1 MLRRLDLTENQPP
14 RPFELS
20 ADEAEALASADLAVV
35 TRTPGSSTW
44 EVAAGRKVGVA
55 QLGKL
60 QVVVRPKISVDRLVF
75 LMGYARQPQF
85 WRDSPALLDVAPD
98 LAEALADSFVRR
110 GRKALEQ
117 GLLQGYV
124 EVTDAIPVV
133 RGRIRVGDQLS
144 RRPGTLLPL
153 EVTYDEFSVD
163 TAENQIL
170 LAATLRLL
178 RLPTLSRDHRHGL
191 QRLRLQ
197 LADVST
203 IARGRPLPTW
213 HPSRLNI
220 RYQPALILADLILAG
235 DSFEQRYGSL
245 HISGFV
251 FDMWKIYE
259 DFVSVALREAVRP
272 YGGRSSLQRQLHLDE
287 DRRVDMRPDFY
298 WSRGA
303 GHRVVADAKYKAEK
317 PAGFP
322 NADLYQM
329 LAYCTVL
336 GTDEGHLVYAEGNAD
351 KGSHTVLGSGVRIR
365 CHTLD
370 LSCRPTNLLQQIDDL
385 ASKFAGNSAP
395 RISVQSSGPAA
406 LGTVRRD

>member
-1 MLRRLDLTENQPP
+1 MRRLDLTENEPP

-20 ADEAEALASADLAVV
+20 SDEAEALASAELAVV

-55 QLGKL
+55 HLDNL
-60 QVVVRPKISVDRLVF
+60 HVVVRPKIAVDRLVF

-85 WRDSPALLDVAPD
+85 WRDSPVLLEAADN
-98 LAEALADSFVRR
+98 LAEALADSFVHR
-110 GRKALEQ
+110 GQKALEQ

-124 EVTDAIPVV
+124 QVSDAQPVV
-133 RGRIRVGDQLS
+133 RGRIRVGDQLA

-163 TAENQIL
+163 NAENQIL

-178 RLPTLSRDHRHGL
+178 SLPTLARDHRRGL
-191 QRLRLQ
+191 HRLRLQ
-197 LADVST
+197 LADVS
-203 IARGRPLPTW
+203 IIPSGRPLPTW
-213 HPSRLNI
+213 RPSRLNI
-220 RYQPALILADLILAG
+220 RYQPALYLADLLLAG

-259 DFVSVALREAVRP
+259 DFVCVALKEALRA
-272 YGGRSSLQRQLHLDE
+272 YGGRSSLQHHLYFDDNRQI
-287 DRRVDMRPDFY
+287 DMKPDFY
-298 WSRGA
+298 WTDAA
-303 GHRVVADAKYKAEK
+303 GRRVVVDAKYKAEK
-317 PAGFP
+317 PTGFP

-336 GTDEGHLVYAEGNAD
+336 GIDEGHLVYAEGNAD
-351 KGSHTVLGSGVRIR
+351 RTSHTTVGSGVRIR

-370 LSCRPTNLLQQIDDL
+370 LSCRSADLLLQMEDL
-385 ASKFAGNSAP
+385 AARFTANSAP
-395 RISVQSSGPAA
+395 AGSGRG
-406 LGTVRRD
+406 LDG